1 MKKIQLTAWQNKLLS
16 GLLTILAATL
26 ISFVLIRLMPG
37 DFLELRASELVQ
49 QQGLPYATAYKIAST
64 QYQYDP
70 SVPVWQ
76 QFFNY
81 LSGLL
86 QGNLGTSMTLR
97 IPVSTVIWQALPW
110 TLFLSVISLAL
121 SFSMGISLGILAAW
135 YRRKRWFEALVN
147 GLSVISQAIP
157 DFLIGLLLLVF
168 LGVRLRWF
176 PLRGAY
182 DISTDPG
189 FNLPFLLSALQ
200 HAILPA
206 LAFTLA
212 SVGGW
217 ILAMRAAALQV
228 LSEDYI
234 QVARAKGLKQ
244 RRIFVRYL
252 ARNAIMPPVNAL
264 AIAFAS
270 MISGS
275 IFVEWMFAYP
285 GIGYFFGYAIGN
297 RDFTLLQGI
306 LLVATV
312 TMVLAN
318 MVADA
323 IAAWIDPR
331 IDSGLGK

>member
-1 MKKIQLTAWQNKLLS
+1 MLSQLLS
-16 GLLTILAATL
+16 GLLTVIAATL
-26 ISFVLIRLMPG
+26 LSFVLIRLMPG
-37 DFLELRASELVQ
+37 DFLAMRANELVE

-64 QYQYDP
+64 QFNYDP
-70 SVPVWQ
+70 TVPIWR

-81 LSGLL
+81 LGGLL

-97 IPVSTVIWQALPW
+97 IPVSAILWQALPW
-110 TLFLSVISLAL
+110 TLFLSLLSLGL
-121 SFSMGISLGILAAW
+121 SFSLGISIGILAAW

-147 GLSVISQAIP
+147 GFSVLSQAIP

-182 DISTDPG
+182 DISTEPG
-189 FNLPFLLSALQ
+189 LNAPFLLSALQ
-200 HAILPA
+200 HALLPA
-206 LAFTLA
+206 MAFTLA
-212 SVGGW
+212 SLGGW

-228 LSEDYI
+228 LSEDYL

-244 RRIFVRYL
+244 GRIFLRYL
-252 ARNAIMPPVNAL
+252 ARNAIMPPVNSL

-306 LLVATV
+306 LLIATI

-318 MVADA
+318 AAADA
-323 IAAWIDPR
+323 LAAWIDPR
-331 IDSGLGK
+331 IRS